1 MADAPGFT
9 FEFDW
14 GVHTMMRLLD
24 SYEFDTVLDVGSG
37 AGEHSRFLRH
47 FGKQV
52 FTTDLHQSA
61 DYAGDFVQLAFDR
74 TFDVV
79 WCSHVLEHQRNVGAF
94 LEKLYECLAEDGV
107 LAITVPTHPR
117 ERLISGHITTWNAG
131 LLCYNLVLAG
141 FDCREARVCQ
151 TYELGIIVRKVGA
164 RGPDIRAAAA
174 YGKID
179 ALAQFFP
186 FPVADGANAEVAEAN
201 WGEREYD
208 LPPAQLAGP
217 IHVKSRYAEIRFN

>member
-1 MADAPGFT
+1 MPVFE

-37 AGEHSRFLRH
+37 SGGHTRFLRH

-52 FTTDLHQSA
+52 FTADLHRSA
-61 DYAGDFVQLAFDR
+61 DYAGDFVRIEFDR
-74 TFDVV
+74 RFDVV

-94 LEKLYECLAEDGV
+94 LEKIYDCLADDGL

-117 ERLISGHITTWNAG
+117 ERLISGHVTSWNAG
-131 LLCYNLVLAG
+131 LLCYNLILAG
-141 FDCREARVCQ
+141 FDCHQARLLK
-151 TYELGIIVRKVGA
+151 TYELGLIVRKAAA
-164 RGPDIRAAAA
+164 RGPDIRSAAA
-174 YGKID
+174 YGKVE
-179 ALAQFFP
+179 ALAQFFQ
-186 FPVADGANAEVAEAN
+186 FPIEDGGNADIAEAN

-208 LPPAQLAGP
+208 LPPALEAGP
-217 IHVKSRYAEIRFN
+217 IHVKSKFADIRFE